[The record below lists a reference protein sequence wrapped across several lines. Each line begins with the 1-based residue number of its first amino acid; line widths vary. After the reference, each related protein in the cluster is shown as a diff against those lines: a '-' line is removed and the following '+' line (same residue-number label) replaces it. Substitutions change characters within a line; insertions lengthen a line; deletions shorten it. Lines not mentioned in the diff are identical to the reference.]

1 MKLTRHVRSLLTAAR
16 PLRSVPTRAP
26 LAPADVVI
34 LVLNW
39 SNRVCT
45 LECLESLERA
55 QLDGARVLMVD
66 NGSTDGSVE
75 AVRARFP
82 AFEVLALPE
91 NRGFA
96 GGNNAGTAHALAQG
110 AGAVLLL
117 NNDTR
122 VAPDFLGPLLEVLN
136 FNPRAAAV
144 SSAIMRLEAPEVLQ
158 EAFFEIY
165 FGFGII
171 RRRGVNALPGEGFDR
186 VQSVDAAIGC
196 SLLVRGEA
204 IREIGMLDETYFAY
218 HEEVD
223 WCYRAGKAGWLI
235 FFQPYSRVW
244 HHYSK
249 STDVSRPRSSRRWN
263 RTRGAELPNTLAVAW
278 NPVRTYLGARNSIR
292 FIRAH
297 AGIFRKAYFAAST
310 LYNIPLEYLAV
321 VLDREEELK
330 LGLLTYRKALAWYCL
345 EETGAPP
352 EVLRGT
358 RRATLGQW
366 ARALVHAPR
375 ILFRALPREIE
386 RARGEG
392 LTAQVEACARGHWDG
407 IRDRPVPLEELGLRR
422 RAAAATPPAP
432 AARAAR

>member
-1 MKLTRHVRSLLTAAR
+1 
-16 PLRSVPTRAP
+16 
-26 LAPADVVI
+26 
-34 LVLNW
+34 
-39 SNRVCT
+39 
-45 LECLESLERA
+45 
-55 QLDGARVLMVD
+55 
-66 NGSTDGSVE
+66 
-75 AVRARFP
+75 
-82 AFEVLALPE
+82 
-91 NRGFA
+91 
-96 GGNNAGTAHALAQG
+96 
-110 AGAVLLL
+110 
-117 NNDTR
+117 
-122 VAPDFLGPLLEVLN
+122 
-136 FNPRAAAV
+136 
-144 SSAIMRLEAPEVLQ
+144 
-158 EAFFEIY
+158 
-165 FGFGII
+165 
-171 RRRGVNALPGEGFDR
+171 VNALPGEGFDR

-249 STDVSRPRSSRRWN
+249 STDVSRPASSRRWN

-297 AGIFRKAYFAAST
+297 AGIVRKLYFAVST

-330 LGLLTYRKALAWYCL
+330 LGLLTYRKALGWYCL

-352 EVLRGT
+352 EVLRGQ
-358 RRATLGQW
+358 RRATLGQSV
-366 ARALVHAPR
+366 RALVHAPR
-375 ILFRALPREIE
+375 ILFRSLPREIA
-386 RARGEG
+386 RARREG

-422 RAAAATPPAP
+422 RAAAVPPATPV
-432 AARAAR
+432 ARAAR